1 MGSPNEYRD
10 IAQDCLRMA
19 VIAEDERDRPL
30 WVTMAQSW
38 IQLAEHVSRLNH
50 APELVP
56 ESEHP
61 ADDSANAAE
70 GSANGVGRESHD
82 GDSDWSRESNRGT
95 IRV

>member
-38 IQLAEHVSRLNH
+38 IQLAEHVSRLNLGPEPEH
-50 APELVP
+50 A
-56 ESEHP
+56 
-61 ADDSANAAE
+61 ADDSATDVSE
-70 GSANGVGRESHD
+70 RHEPSPE
-82 GDSDWSRESNRGT
+82 WSQTTN
-95 IRV
+95 

>member
-38 IQLAEHVSRLNH
+38 IQLAEHVSRLNLT
-50 APELVP
+50 A
-56 ESEHP
+56 ESEP
-61 ADDSANAAE
+61 ASGDNDNADDGVSADD
-70 GSANGVGRESHD
+70 GNGGGGKNWSH
-82 GDSDWSRESNRGT
+82 SSN
-95 IRV
+95 